1 MTGAAA
7 RASAHSPAVH
17 TLAGWPPVSR
27 DTEESGAAHGE
38 ARDSAPSTS
47 RMRSLWVSG
56 RRSRMERPSITLCR
70 VTWETRATA
79 FAWTV
84 HQGRLLAVLHERLG
98 PRVWEVPGGH
108 LEDDETFEQAAGRET
123 LEETGISVEIHDH
136 MATCVHEWQERRQRR
151 LIMFFRAAP
160 VMVAQPSP
168 GDSGIVRAEWVDLR
182 RMRPETTSPFLHPL
196 LARAAAGGGVANGPI
211 LFRADHRRDAAGDWR
226 PHILPGVTAPA
237 D

>member
-1 MTGAAA
+1 
-7 RASAHSPAVH
+7 
-17 TLAGWPPVSR
+17 
-27 DTEESGAAHGE
+27 
-38 ARDSAPSTS
+38 
-47 RMRSLWVSG
+47 MRSLWASG

-79 FAWTV
+79 FAWTA

-98 PRVWEVPGGH
+98 ARVWEVPGGH
-108 LEDDETFEQAAGRET
+108 LEDDETFEQAAARET
-123 LEETGISVEIHDH
+123 LEETGISVEVHDR

-160 VMVAQPSP
+160 VHVAQPSP

-182 RMRPETTSPFLHPL
+182 RMRPETTSAFPAPASGLGCRRCWRGQRPDPVL
-196 LARAAAGGGVANGPI
+196 SRAPTRRGRKLA
-211 LFRADHRRDAAGDWR
+211 R
-226 PHILPGVTAPA
+226 PHILSSVTPPA